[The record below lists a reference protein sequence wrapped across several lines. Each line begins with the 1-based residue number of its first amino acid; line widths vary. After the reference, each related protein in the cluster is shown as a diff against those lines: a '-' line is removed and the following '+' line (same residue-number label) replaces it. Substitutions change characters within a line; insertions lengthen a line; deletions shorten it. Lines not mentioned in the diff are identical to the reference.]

1 MLGAPQIDLEDGKDS
16 LVLRCEADA
25 NPPASIIWKRA
36 GRSEIASLQV
46 SLLASFHSF
55 SLCVVRLNFKCFC
68 YSGFSESLFWI
79 GFQWISILSRRD
91 DCSVWCSHAENLLE
105 TPPSMQIQFNCKC
118 IHQHLLSFFF
128 CSDLFVLC
136 CISSLKWI
144 AFFFRMIFMWTRY
157 QSSHAL
163 SKYFTRPNYLK
174 STKQQNTQRQKR

>member
-68 YSGFSESLFWI
+68 YSGFSVSLFWI

-105 TPPSMQIQFNCKC
+105 TPHRCKFNSTANAYINICC
-118 IHQHLLSFFF
+118 RFFLF
-128 CSDLFVLC
+128 RFICSVL
-136 CISSLKWI
+136 
-144 AFFFRMIFMWTRY
+144 
-157 QSSHAL
+157 H
-163 SKYFTRPNYLK
+163 
-174 STKQQNTQRQKR
+174 